1 MGSIVNADLDLGPR
15 RASHRG
21 FVAAAGFWLDPALIG
36 AERMAGRI
44 LSLWSE
50 GCVLH
55 EAAGG
60 VVLVLPSPALV
71 ESRRAPGVALTRRA
85 GLLAGFPVTDRE
97 IARLA
102 PPPGSA
108 LLCREGRVRVC
119 PLSGETALDP
129 AAWLDVEGFAARESR
144 PLGDLPA
151 PAAVSRGLEPAPL
164 ESHFGPEL
172 TRQPEEKTKL
182 LQALEKALARK
193 GAGAFESREP
203 RARPRIELPPDM
215 GWAILKVLA
224 SAAGLAFIIWIVLS
238 GGLLSGG
245 LSITGVL
252 IGFIFTFYLFAA
264 AGSPFSS
271 PLKSWPR
278 FCEAG
283 ERTARRHGPPPRS
296 GAPSVGRA
304 GLPGWAAPST
314 RRAGFSARP
323 SAARPPPRSLSAGR
337 RATCTR

>member
-1 MGSIVNADLDLGPR
+1 
-15 RASHRG
+15 
-21 FVAAAGFWLDPALIG
+21 
-36 AERMAGRI
+36 MAGRI

-71 ESRRAPGVALTRRA
+71 ESRLAPGVVLTRRG

-119 PLSGETALDP
+119 PLSGETVLDP

-151 PAAVSRGLEPAPL
+151 PAAASRGLEPAPL

-203 RARPRIELPPDM
+203 RARPRIELPPGM
-215 GWAILKVLA
+215 GRAVLMILA
-224 SAAGLAFIIWIVLS
+224 SAAGLAFIIWIVSERAAYRAPASSSGSSSRSILS
-238 GGLLSGG
+238 
-245 LSITGVL
+245 
-252 IGFIFTFYLFAA
+252 AA
-264 AGSPFSS
+264 AGFPFSS
-271 PLKSWPR
+271 PLKCWPR
-278 FCEAG
+278 SFEAG
-283 ERTARRHGPPPRS
+283 ERPGRRHGPPPRS

-304 GLPGWAAPST
+304 GLPGWAAPAT
-314 RRAGFSARP
+314 RRADFSARP